1 MTTQC
6 QPFKMSR
13 RIHVEAM
20 LLCLIVCQCRWC
32 EAVVERGATFRV
44 KVGDS
49 ISFPVSPESDHIYTV
64 HRFLKRFAVLGWHHR
79 SLVDV
84 KEPYRGRVSIDNKS
98 IWLHKL
104 NLSDSG
110 PYEVRTGSI
119 YGGSM
124 QLYTDFHVQ
133 VFEPVSK
140 PNITAECLGNNV
152 SVSCFSQGTNVTY
165 SWETLPPCGD
175 DSCVRLGQTI
185 HPLPPSTTFTC
196 TAYNPVSNASSVS
209 THLEKCST
217 RGLQGGWIPALCVT
231 SIVIVFGVLLLLLYI
246 GKSGPIQGT
255 QRGWSIH
262 WAKGRNTPWTGRQS
276 TLLPTDNLDSPVS
289 RTCTSLECGRKPEH
303 LEESY
308 ADTGGTCKLHRE
320 APADRHSNPGPPFP
334 FPSCGS

>member
-1 MTTQC
+1 ILGCGELESCKSRSVAFRNLPLGTRIDCGFLSFCVCHFNLELEETESLKIQRMTTQC

-13 RIHVEAM
+13 RICIEAM
-20 LLCLIVCQCRWC
+20 LLCLIVCQCGWC
-32 EAVVERGATFRV
+32 EVVEERGATFRV

-49 ISFPVSPESDHIYTV
+49 ISFPVSAESDHIYTV
-64 HRFLKRFAVLGWHHR
+64 YHILRKDTFKRFAILRLHHQ

-84 KEPYRGRVSIDNKS
+84 KEPYRGRVSIDNNS

-119 YGGSM
+119 YGGSI

-152 SVSCFSQGTNVTY
+152 SLSCFSQGTNVTY

-196 TAYNPVSNASSVS
+196 TAYNPVSKASSVS

-217 RGLQGGWIPALCVT
+217 RRLQGGWIPALCAI
-231 SIVIVFGVLLLLLYI
+231 SIFIVFGVLPVLLLYI
-246 GKSGPIQGT
+246 REK
-255 QRGWSIH
+255 
-262 WAKGRNTPWTGRQS
+262 WTNS
-276 TLLPTDNLDSPVS
+276 
-289 RTCTSLECGRKPEH
+289 SL
-303 LEESY
+303 S
-308 ADTGGTCKLHRE
+308 
-320 APADRHSNPGPPFP
+320 
-334 FPSCGS
+334 